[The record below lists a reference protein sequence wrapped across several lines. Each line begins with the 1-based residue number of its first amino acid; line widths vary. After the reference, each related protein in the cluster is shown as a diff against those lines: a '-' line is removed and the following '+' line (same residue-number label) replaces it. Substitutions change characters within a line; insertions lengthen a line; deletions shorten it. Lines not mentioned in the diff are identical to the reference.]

1 MLIYIYI
8 LILLCLMCAFKET
21 KWPLAISF
29 VALLVVAGFRDLAVG
44 TDTQNYESLF
54 NMYGANTEL
63 MGHATEPLYLL
74 LHIFV
79 AFNGWGY
86 STLMFLS
93 SLIVLAILYVF
104 AIKESPRPHFT
115 ILCFF
120 LLYYFFYSFNTVRQF
135 QAMMFVLLAWHYQT
149 RSKYKLYYTFMTMGV
164 CFHFTAFVGLLS
176 LIIEKIKLS
185 VEKQTLLLILSYF
198 LGITPIVKSV
208 LSATFSFLPDYFYSY
223 IADSN
228 DRELTL
234 SLSRF
239 LLTLYVIT
247 LINLLKGNNIWIK
260 LLVFGV
266 LALNLF
272 AFQPVVGRIAQ
283 FFTIVQITIIPQI
296 PNLIRNKRY
305 SIGLTS
311 ASIMYMLSVWLY
323 LLSANTGEV
332 LPYMFGG
339 VQLFALNCVI
349 FGGVILL
356 RHEKIIFP
364 ISAQTGCYL
373 GCDHIVRKE
382 VRNG

>member
-1 MLIYIYI
+1 MLIYLY
-8 LILLCLMCAFKET
+8 LLFLLCLLCAFKEK

-29 VALLVVAGFRDLAVG
+29 VALLVVAGFRDLSVG

-54 NMYGANTEL
+54 NMYGTNTEL

-79 AFNGWGY
+79 AYNGWGY

-104 AIKESPRPHFT
+104 AIKESPRPNFT

-120 LLYYFFYSFNTVRQF
+120 LLYYYFYSFNTVRQF

-149 RSKYKLYYTFMTMGV
+149 RSRYKLYYIFMAMGI
-164 CFHFTAFVGLLS
+164 CFHFTALVGLLS
-176 LIIEKIKLS
+176 LIINKIKLS
-185 VEKQTLLLILSYF
+185 VEKQTILLILSYF
-198 LGITPIVKSV
+198 LGITPMVKSV
-208 LSATFSFLPDYFYSY
+208 LSATFGFLPDYFYSY

-266 LALNLF
+266 FALNLF

-296 PNLIRNKRY
+296 PNLIRNKKY
-305 SIGLTS
+305 STGLAS
-311 ASIMYMLSVWLY
+311 ASIVYMLSVWLY

-332 LPYMFGG
+332 LPYIYGG
-339 VQLFALNCVI
+339 VQLFALSCTI
-349 FGGVILL
+349 LGGVILL
-356 RHEKIIFP
+356 CHDIKLFS
-364 ISAQTGCYL
+364 ISAQTECYF